1 MSTAA
6 NKAQS
11 ERWFEEVWN
20 QRRAECIFEMLP
32 ADAVG
37 HLEHGD
43 TVGPDAFAQI
53 HRAFLTA
60 FPDLRVTVEGTVA
73 EGDDVVVRWTAS
85 AIHRGEFF
93 GIAPTGKPVRFGG
106 MTWHRFRDGRLVEG
120 WDSWNVGGL
129 VQQLSAG

>member
-1 MSTAA
+1 MAAAQQGNNRRVTMSTAA

-20 QRRAECIFEMLP
+20 RRRAECIFEMLP
-32 ADAVG
+32 DDAVG

-43 TVGPDAFAQI
+43 TVGPEAFAQI

-73 EGDDVVVRWTAS
+73 EGEDVAIRWTVS
-85 AIHRGEFF
+85 ATHRGEFF
-93 GIAPTGKPVRFGG
+93 GIPPTGKPVR
-106 MTWHRFRDGRLVEG
+106 
-120 WDSWNVGGL
+120 VGG
-129 VQQLSAG
+129 